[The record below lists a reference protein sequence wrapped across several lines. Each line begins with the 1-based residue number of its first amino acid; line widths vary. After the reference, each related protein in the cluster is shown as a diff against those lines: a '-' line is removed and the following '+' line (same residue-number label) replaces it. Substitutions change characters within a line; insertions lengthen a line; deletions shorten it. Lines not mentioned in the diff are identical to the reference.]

1 MLSLHLRINNE
12 ETGSMIRNIPKDGK
26 ITYKDSCDLEKKS
39 NLDQA
44 IAKLILEVH
53 NKTKNTDLLGKGK

>member
-1 MLSLHLRINNE
+1 
-12 ETGSMIRNIPKDGK
+12 MIRNIPKDGK